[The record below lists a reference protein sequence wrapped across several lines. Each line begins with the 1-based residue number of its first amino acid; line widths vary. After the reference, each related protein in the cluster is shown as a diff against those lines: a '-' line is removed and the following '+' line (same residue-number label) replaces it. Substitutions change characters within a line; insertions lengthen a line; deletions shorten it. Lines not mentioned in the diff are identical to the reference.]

1 MKIETAT
8 INFPCP
14 KCNQEF
20 PVSLFQLHEG
30 GIITCPWCLA
40 SNVENELSG
49 LEHNLESL
57 GRSLQNLKRCME
69 KKQRTNQ

>member
-1 MKIETAT
+1 MQIESST

-20 PVSLFQLHEG
+20 PVSLFQLNKG
-30 GIITCPWCLA
+30 GVITCPWCLA

-49 LEHNLESL
+49 LERNLESL
-57 GRSLQNLKRCME
+57 GRSLQNLKRCLE
-69 KKQRTNQ
+69 KKKLESQ